1 MFDKATLA
9 LMGRIIRVHYWA
21 NIGVVMA
28 IGLPIGAWLV
38 TVFGDS
44 MDRSEPS
51 LLTVMLI
58 ASALLIVRTG
68 GELFSHANK
77 VKRLFHE
84 GDETIGVVDRISWGK
99 YVPFRYRYVYAGKT
113 YEQNEDLT
121 LFAQAYELS
130 KAIHKEN
137 FYIKLLVDPTD
148 PQIAI
153 IPSLYTSTGKD
164 RLEFVNPVSFE
175 IVANLMSSNS
185 RRSNPTIYTVLNTD
199 KRSYIDKLRNHTR

>member
-9 LMGRIIRVHYWA
+9 LIGRIIRVHYWA
-21 NIGVVMA
+21 NMGVVMA
-28 IGLPIGAWLV
+28 IGLPIGAWLI
-38 TVFGDS
+38 TVFDDS
-44 MDRSEPS
+44 MDSSELS
-51 LLTVMLI
+51 LLAVMLI
-58 ASALLIVRTG
+58 ASVLLIVRTG

-84 GDETIGVVDRISWGK
+84 GEETIGVVDGISWGK
-99 YVPFRYRYVYAGKT
+99 YVTFCYRYVFAGKT
-113 YEQNEDLT
+113 YVQNEDLG
-121 LFAQAYELS
+121 LFAQANDLL

-175 IVANLMSSNS
+175 TVANLMSSNS
-185 RRSNPTIYTVLNTD
+185 RHSNPTISTTLNTD
-199 KRSYIDKLRNHTR
+199 KRSYIDKLRNHIR